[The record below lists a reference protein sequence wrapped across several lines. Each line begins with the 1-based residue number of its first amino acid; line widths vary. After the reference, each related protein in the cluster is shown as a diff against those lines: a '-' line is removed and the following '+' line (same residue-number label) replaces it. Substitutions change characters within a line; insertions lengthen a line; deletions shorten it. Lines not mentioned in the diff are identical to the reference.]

1 MQPLV
6 PLAQKILPQ
15 PVTHAALV
23 DYLASPVNR
32 DLLIYFDSYPPRSL
46 MYAQNRCVIYAL
58 TRMMQPSVVVEV
70 GTFYAGTTEVMARA
84 VLENGKGTVYTAD
97 PFGADR
103 CPGILAA
110 WPPPLQQRVRYFAL
124 NSMDFFL
131 QLEREGAAPDL
142 VLVDG
147 NHDYEFALF
156 DLQMAARLLRPGG
169 IVLMDNAEQSGPFNA
184 ARVFLSLNPLWREL
198 GRAVADHDPSNPF
211 NPSRASL
218 PGTSVIILQA
228 PEHRLIG
235 EGPETTCQMP
245 ATSGRLDG
253 LRLDLPEQVTAG
265 TLHYQGFLRSFYEDG
280 RVFEERA
287 IGSLRIASPV
297 PALIDHEFKDPLQCP
312 EGAARYTIEFDLSWQ
327 ADGGAPSLV
336 IKGAPFG
343 LVRSTTLV
351 A

>member
-6 PLAQKILPQ
+6 PLGQKIPPQ
-15 PVTHAALV
+15 PVTHATLL
-23 DYLASPVNR
+23 DYVSGPVIK
-32 DLLIYFDSYPPRSL
+32 DLQAYFHDYPRRSL
-46 MYAQNRCVIYAL
+46 MSSQNRCVVYGLI
-58 TRMMQPSVVVEV
+58 RMMQPSVVVEV

-84 VLENGKGTVYTAD
+84 LQENDKGAVYTTD

-103 CPGILAA
+103 CPGIFAA
-110 WPPPLQQRVRYFAL
+110 WPVELQQRVRYSAL

-131 QLEREGAAPDL
+131 RLEREGVVPDL

-156 DLQMAARLLRPGG
+156 DLQMAARFLRPGG

-198 GRAVADHDPSNPF
+198 GHAVADHDPSHPF
-211 NPSRASL
+211 DGIRASL
-218 PGTSVIILQA
+218 PETSFIILQA

-235 EGPETTCQMP
+235 EASETTSQRP
-245 ATSGRLDG
+245 TTSCRLDG

-265 TLHYQGFLRSFYEDG
+265 TLHYQAYLRSFYEDG

-287 IGSLRIASPV
+287 IGSLRIAGAV
-297 PALIDHEFKDPLQCP
+297 PATIDHEFKAPLECP
-312 EGAARYTIEFDLSWQ
+312 EGAARYSTEFDLSWE
-327 ADGGAPSLV
+327 ADAGAPPLV
-336 IKGAPFG
+336 IKDVPRG
-343 LVRSTTLV
+343 LVRPTAAAT
-351 A
+351 